1 MRLRYLVVSLAA
13 LVALVALACNG
24 DDSGATATPT
34 AVQEAVAAPS
44 PAVFPVTVTDSN
56 GKQLVFDSSPESIV
70 ALAPSFVEVLFAV
83 GAGDAV
89 VAVDQN
95 TDFPPE
101 AATRTKLSGFEPS
114 VEGIAALEP
123 DLVIIFFDPG
133 GLEEALEGLGIPVLF
148 LASPQSVEGVF
159 EQIELLGQATGH
171 ADDAELLIDGMR
183 EGIDAIDEKLAAVPE
198 GPRVFHEVGPE
209 LYTASDDD
217 FVGDLYIILKA
228 QNIAT
233 GAGPFPQLTEE
244 AVIAADPEVIIL
256 ADVPAVTP
264 EEVKA
269 RPGWDSVSAVQNDR
283 VFAVDPD
290 LVSRQGPRLVDGLEE
305 LARVLYPDR
314 FP

>member
-1 MRLRYLVVSLAA
+1 MSLRYLVVP
-13 LVALVALACNG
+13 LVALLALAALACNG
-24 DDSGATATPT
+24 DDSGPAATPT

-56 GKQLVFDSSPESIV
+56 GKQLVFDSPPESIV
-70 ALAPSFVEVLFAV
+70 ALAPSFVEVLFAIA
-83 GAGDAV
+83 AGDAV
-89 VAVDQN
+89 VAVDEN

-101 AATRTKLSGFEPS
+101 AAAKTKLSGYQPS

-159 EQIELLGQATGH
+159 DQMRLLGQVTGH
-171 ADDAELLIDGMR
+171 ADDAEQLIDGMR
-183 EGIDAIDEKLAAVPE
+183 ESIDAITAKLADVQE
-198 GPRVFHEVGPE
+198 GPRVFHEIGPE
-209 LYTASDDD
+209 LYTASDED
-217 FVGDLYIILKA
+217 FVGDLYTILKA
-228 QNIAT
+228 QNIAA
-233 GAGPFPQLTEE
+233 GAGLFPQLTEE

-256 ADVPAVTP
+256 ADMPAVTP

-269 RPGWDSVSAVQNDR
+269 RPGWDSLSAVQNDR

-305 LARVLYPDR
+305 LARLLYPDR

>member
-1 MRLRYLVVSLAA
+1 MRLRYLVAP
-13 LVALVALACNG
+13 LVALLALAALACNG
-24 DDSGATATPT
+24 DGSGPTATPS
-34 AVQEAVAAPS
+34 AVEEAVAAPS
-44 PAVFPVTVTDSN
+44 PALFPVTVTDSN
-56 GKQLVFDSSPESIV
+56 GKQLVFESPPESIV
-70 ALAPSFVEVLFAV
+70 ALAPSFVEVLFAIA
-83 GAGDAV
+83 AGDAV
-89 VAVDQN
+89 VAVDEN

-101 AATRTKLSGFEPS
+101 AAAKTKLSGFEPS

-159 EQIELLGQATGH
+159 DQIELLGRATGH
-171 ADDAELLIDGMR
+171 LEEAEALIADMR
-183 EGIDAIDEKLAAVPE
+183 ESIDAIAEKLADVQE

-209 LYTASDDD
+209 LFTASDDD
-217 FVGDLYIILKA
+217 FVGDLYTILKA
-228 QNIAT
+228 QNIAV

-290 LVSRQGPRLVDGLEE
+290 IVSRNGPRLVDGLEE
-305 LARVLYPDR
+305 LARLLYPDR

>member
-1 MRLRYLVVSLAA
+1 MKLRYLGVALAA
-13 LVALVALACNG
+13 LLALAALACNG
-24 DDSGATATPT
+24 DGSGPAATPT

-183 EGIDAIDEKLAAVPE
+183 EGIDAIDEKLAAVQE

-269 RPGWDSVSAVQNDR
+269 RPGWDSVSAVQNGR

-290 LVSRQGPRLVDGLEE
+290 LVSRQGPRLVDGLDE
-305 LARVLYPDR
+305 LARLLYPDR

>member
-1 MRLRYLVVSLAA
+1 MRLRYLVVP
-13 LVALVALACNG
+13 LVALLALAALACNG
-24 DDSGATATPT
+24 DDSGPAATPT

-56 GKQLVFDSSPESIV
+56 GKQLVFDSPPESIV
-70 ALAPSFVEVLFAV
+70 ALAPSFVEVLFAIA
-83 GAGDAV
+83 AGDAV
-89 VAVDQN
+89 VAVDEN

-101 AATRTKLSGFEPS
+101 AAAKTKLSGFEPS

-159 EQIELLGQATGH
+159 DQMRLLGQVTGH
-171 ADDAELLIDGMR
+171 ADDAEQLIDGMR
-183 EGIDAIDEKLAAVPE
+183 ESIDAITAKLADVQE
-198 GPRVFHEVGPE
+198 GPRVFHEIGPE
-209 LYTASDDD
+209 LYTASDED
-217 FVGDLYIILKA
+217 FVGDLYTILKA
-228 QNIAT
+228 QNIAA
-233 GAGPFPQLTEE
+233 GAGLFPQLTEE

-256 ADVPAVTP
+256 ADMPAVTP

-269 RPGWDSVSAVQNDR
+269 RPGWDSLSAVQNDR

-305 LARVLYPDR
+305 LARLLYPDR

>member
-1 MRLRYLVVSLAA
+1 MRLRYLGAA
-13 LVALVALACNG
+13 LVALVALAALACNG
-24 DDSGATATPT
+24 DESGPTATPT

-56 GKQLVFDSSPESIV
+56 GKQLVFDSPPESIV

-159 EQIELLGQATGH
+159 DQIELLGRATGH
-171 ADDAELLIDGMR
+171 ADDAEQLIDGMR
-183 EGIDAIDEKLAAVPE
+183 EGIDAISEKLADIQE

-209 LYTASDDD
+209 LFSASDED
-217 FVGDLYIILKA
+217 FVGDLYTILKA

-256 ADVPAVTP
+256 ADVPVVTP

-269 RPGWDSVSAVQNDR
+269 RPGWDSVSAVQNGR

-290 LVSRQGPRLVDGLEE
+290 LVSRSGPRLVDGLEE
-305 LARVLYPDR
+305 LARLLYPDR

>member
-1 MRLRYLVVSLAA
+1 MRLRYLAAA
-13 LVALVALACNG
+13 LVALVALAALACNG
-24 DDSGATATPT
+24 DDSGRTATPT

-44 PAVFPVTVTDSN
+44 PAAFPVTVTDSN
-56 GKQLVFDSSPESIV
+56 GEQLVFESPPESIA
-70 ALAPSFVEVLFAV
+70 ALVPSFVEILFAV

-89 VAVDQN
+89 VAVDEN
-95 TDFPPE
+95 SDFPPE
-101 AATRTKLSGFEPS
+101 AAAKTKLSGFEPS

-133 GLEEALEGLGIPVLF
+133 GLQEALEGLGIPVLL

-159 EQIELLGQATGH
+159 DQMRLLGQVTGH
-171 ADDAELLIDGMR
+171 ADDAEQLIDGMR
-183 EGIDAIDEKLAAVPE
+183 EGIDAITANLTDVQQ
-198 GPRVFHEVGPE
+198 GPRVFHEIGPE
-209 LYTASDDD
+209 LFTASDED
-217 FVGDLYIILKA
+217 FVGDLYTILKA

-256 ADVPAVTP
+256 ADMPAVTP
-264 EEVKA
+264 DEVKA

-305 LARVLYPDR
+305 LARLLYPER

>member
-1 MRLRYLVVSLAA
+1 MRLRYLVVPLVA
-13 LVALVALACNG
+13 LVALAALACNG
-24 DDSGATATPT
+24 DDSGPAATPT

-56 GKQLVFDSSPESIV
+56 GKQLVFDSPPESIV
-70 ALAPSFVEVLFAV
+70 ALVPSFAEVLFAIA
-83 GAGDAV
+83 AGDAV
-89 VAVDQN
+89 VAVDEN

-101 AATRTKLSGFEPS
+101 AAAKTKLSGFEPS

-133 GLEEALEGLGIPVLF
+133 GLEQALEGLGIPVLF

-159 EQIELLGQATGH
+159 DQIELLGRVTGH
-171 ADDAELLIDGMR
+171 ANDAEQLSDAMR
-183 EGIDAIDEKLAAVPE
+183 ESIDAIAEKLADVQE

-209 LYTASDDD
+209 LFTASDKD
-217 FVGDLYIILKA
+217 FVGDLYTILKA
-228 QNIAT
+228 QNIAA

-290 LVSRQGPRLVDGLEE
+290 IVSRSGPRLVEGLEE
-305 LARVLYPDR
+305 LARLLYPDR

>member
-1 MRLRYLVVSLAA
+1 MRLRYLVVSL
-13 LVALVALACNG
+13 VALLALAALACNG
-24 DDSGATATPT
+24 DDSGPAATPT

-56 GKQLVFDSSPESIV
+56 GKQLVFDSPPESIV
-70 ALAPSFVEVLFAV
+70 ALAPSFVEVLFAIA
-83 GAGDAV
+83 AGDAV
-89 VAVDQN
+89 VAVDEN

-101 AATRTKLSGFEPS
+101 AAAKTKLSGYQPS

-123 DLVIIFFDPG
+123 ELVIIFFDPG

-159 EQIELLGQATGH
+159 DQMRLLGQVTGH
-171 ADDAELLIDGMR
+171 ADDAEQLIDGMR
-183 EGIDAIDEKLAAVPE
+183 ESIDAITAKLADVQE
-198 GPRVFHEVGPE
+198 GPRVFHEIGPE
-209 LYTASDDD
+209 LYTASDED
-217 FVGDLYIILKA
+217 FVGDLYTILKA
-228 QNIAT
+228 QNIAA
-233 GAGPFPQLTEE
+233 GAGLFPQLTEE

-256 ADVPAVTP
+256 ADMPAVTP

-269 RPGWDSVSAVQNDR
+269 RPGWDSLSAVQNDR

-305 LARVLYPDR
+305 LARLLYPDR

>member
-1 MRLRYLVVSLAA
+1 MRLRYLVVSL
-13 LVALVALACNG
+13 VALLALAALACNG
-24 DDSGATATPT
+24 DDSGPTATPT

-56 GKQLVFDSSPESIV
+56 GKQLVFDSPPESIV
-70 ALAPSFVEVLFAV
+70 ALAPSFVEVLFAIA
-83 GAGDAV
+83 AGDAV
-89 VAVDQN
+89 VAVDEN

-101 AATRTKLSGFEPS
+101 AAAKTKLSGYQPS

-159 EQIELLGQATGH
+159 DQMRLLGQVTGH
-171 ADDAELLIDGMR
+171 ADDAEQLIDGMR
-183 EGIDAIDEKLAAVPE
+183 ESIDAITAKLADVQE
-198 GPRVFHEVGPE
+198 GPRVFHEIGPE
-209 LYTASDDD
+209 LYTASDED
-217 FVGDLYIILKA
+217 FVGDLYTILKA
-228 QNIAT
+228 QNIAA
-233 GAGPFPQLTEE
+233 GAGLFPQLTEE

-269 RPGWDSVSAVQNDR
+269 RPGWDSLSAVQNDR

-305 LARVLYPDR
+305 LARLLYPDR

>member
-1 MRLRYLVVSLAA
+1 MRLRYLGAA
-13 LVALVALACNG
+13 LVALLALAALACNG
-24 DDSGATATPT
+24 DDSGPAATPT

-56 GKQLVFDSSPESIV
+56 GKQLVFDSPPESIV
-70 ALAPSFVEVLFAV
+70 ALAPSFVEVLFAIA
-83 GAGDAV
+83 AGDAV
-89 VAVDQN
+89 VAVDEN

-101 AATRTKLSGFEPS
+101 AAAKTKLSGYQPS

-148 LASPQSVEGVF
+148 LVSPQSVEGVF
-159 EQIELLGQATGH
+159 DQMRLLGQVTGH
-171 ADDAELLIDGMR
+171 ADDAEQLIDGMR
-183 EGIDAIDEKLAAVPE
+183 ESIDAITAKLADVQE
-198 GPRVFHEVGPE
+198 GPRVFHEIGPE
-209 LYTASDDD
+209 LYTASDED
-217 FVGDLYIILKA
+217 FVGDLYTILKA
-228 QNIAT
+228 QNIAA
-233 GAGPFPQLTEE
+233 GAGLFPQLTEE

-256 ADVPAVTP
+256 ADMPAVTP

-269 RPGWDSVSAVQNDR
+269 RPGWDSLSAVQNDR

-305 LARVLYPDR
+305 LARLLYPDR

>member
-1 MRLRYLVVSLAA
+1 MRLRYLVAP
-13 LVALVALACNG
+13 LVALVALAALACNG
-24 DDSGATATPT
+24 DESGPTATPT

-56 GKQLVFDSSPESIV
+56 GKQLVFDSPPESIV
-70 ALAPSFVEVLFAV
+70 ALVPSFVEVLFAV

-101 AATRTKLSGFEPS
+101 AATKTKLSGFEPS

-133 GLEEALEGLGIPVLF
+133 GLEEALKGLGIPVLF
-148 LASPQSVEGVF
+148 LVSPQSVEGVF
-159 EQIELLGQATGH
+159 DQMRLLGQVTGH
-171 ADDAELLIDGMR
+171 ADDAEQLIDGMR
-183 EGIDAIDEKLAAVPE
+183 ESIDAITAKLADVQE
-198 GPRVFHEVGPE
+198 GPRVFHEIGPE
-209 LYTASDDD
+209 LYTASDED
-217 FVGDLYIILKA
+217 FVGDLYTILKA
-228 QNIAT
+228 QNIAA
-233 GAGPFPQLTEE
+233 GAGLFPQLTEE

-256 ADVPAVTP
+256 ADMPAVTP

-269 RPGWDSVSAVQNDR
+269 RPGWDSLSAVQNDR

-305 LARVLYPDR
+305 LARLLYPDR

>member
-1 MRLRYLVVSLAA
+1 MRLRYLVVP
-13 LVALVALACNG
+13 LVALLALACNG
-24 DDSGATATPT
+24 DDSGPAATPT
-34 AVQEAVAAPS
+34 AVQETVATPS

-56 GKQLVFDSSPESIV
+56 GKQLVLESAPESIV
-70 ALAPSFVEVLFAV
+70 ALAPSFVEILFGV
-83 GAGDAV
+83 GAGDAI
-89 VAVDQN
+89 VAVDEN
-95 TDFPPE
+95 SDFPPE
-101 AATRTKLSGFEPS
+101 AAAKTKLSGFEPS

-133 GLEEALEGLGIPVLF
+133 GLQEALEGLGIPVLL

-159 EQIELLGQATGH
+159 DQILLLGEATGH
-171 ADDAELLIDGMR
+171 TDDAMQLADAMR
-183 EGIDAIDEKLAAVPE
+183 EDVDAITEKLAEVQE
-198 GPRVFHEVGPE
+198 GPRVFHEIGPE
-209 LYTASDDD
+209 LYTASDEDY
-217 FVGDLYIILKA
+217 VGDLYTILKA

-233 GAGPFPQLTEE
+233 GSGPFPQLTEE

-256 ADVPAVTP
+256 ADIPAVTP

-269 RPGWDSVSAVQNDR
+269 RPGWDSISAVQNDR

-305 LARVLYPDR
+305 LARLLYPER